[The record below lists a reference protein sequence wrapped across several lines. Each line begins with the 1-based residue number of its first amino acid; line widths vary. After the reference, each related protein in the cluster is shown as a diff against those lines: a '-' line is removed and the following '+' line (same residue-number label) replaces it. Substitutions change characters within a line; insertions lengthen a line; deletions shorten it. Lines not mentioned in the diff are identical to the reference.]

1 LLPRSAINASAAY
14 PTKLAGL
21 LAERYTAQTIT
32 MDNVG
37 LPGEQVDDAVDR
49 FREVLTRYR
58 PQVVLLQEGIND
70 IHKPGRPQS
79 AAIPV
84 IQDALRSMTREA
96 NSRGIRVLLGTLL
109 PEDPCGCRAYDY
121 SDGVDNIV
129 TANAAIRALAASE
142 NAILVDLYPAF
153 QGQVETLLTF
163 DGLHPNETGY
173 ARMADV
179 FFEVIRARL
188 EVP

>member
-1 LLPRSAINASAAY
+1 
-14 PTKLAGL
+14 
-21 LAERYTAQTIT
+21 
-32 MDNVG
+32 
-37 LPGEQVDDAVDR
+37 
-49 FREVLTRYR
+49 
-58 PQVVLLQEGIND
+58 
-70 IHKPGRPQS
+70 
-79 AAIPV
+79 
-84 IQDALRSMTREA
+84 
-96 NSRGIRVLLGTLL
+96 
-109 PEDPCGCRAYDY
+109 
-121 SDGVDNIV
+121 VDNIV